1 MLAMK
6 RQLWLRAAVAVAANV
21 FVVVLAGNWHI
32 FCLVEEA
39 KERGQ

>member
-6 RQLWLRAAVAVAANV
+6 RQLWLSAAAVAANV

>member
-6 RQLWLRAAVAVAANV
+6 RQLWLRAAVAANV